1 MKKIL
6 EYLYIFS
13 KLSTSLILLLSIL
26 VIGYFFYVSFNKQDK
41 LNSNRLELT
50 NKINQ
55 NSEILTKFSNKLK
68 ITDSTLDD
76 MKQILT
82 NNTNNSNS
90 DEIANLN
97 KQIGELNLK
106 LENLSE
112 SLKETETLAVPKV
125 SEIPINNSSNLV
137 LEKNKT
143 ELAKLVIFKF
153 ENNLDFNEEMKILQ
167 NLNDIKKQHIF
178 EKINLIKLK
187 NFRGSIFLKNTFSNE
202 SDIFLKQKIKNSS
215 NNIITKSLMK
225 FIVLEPSQKNI
236 IIDNEINILN
246 EISSS
251 LLQKKYNISYQKIMT
266 IDKHEKYFKES
277 INQLKIVIA
286 FKEQIKKID

>member
-50 NKINQ
+50 NKISQ

-97 KQIGELNLK
+97 KQIGELNEYTNRK
-106 LENLSE
+106 RN
-112 SLKETETLAVPKV
+112 
-125 SEIPINNSSNLV
+125 
-137 LEKNKT
+137 
-143 ELAKLVIFKF
+143 
-153 ENNLDFNEEMKILQ
+153 
-167 NLNDIKKQHIF
+167 
-178 EKINLIKLK
+178 
-187 NFRGSIFLKNTFSNE
+187 R
-202 SDIFLKQKIKNSS
+202 
-215 NNIITKSLMK
+215 
-225 FIVLEPSQKNI
+225 
-236 IIDNEINILN
+236 
-246 EISSS
+246 
-251 LLQKKYNISYQKIMT
+251 
-266 IDKHEKYFKES
+266 
-277 INQLKIVIA
+277 
-286 FKEQIKKID
+286 